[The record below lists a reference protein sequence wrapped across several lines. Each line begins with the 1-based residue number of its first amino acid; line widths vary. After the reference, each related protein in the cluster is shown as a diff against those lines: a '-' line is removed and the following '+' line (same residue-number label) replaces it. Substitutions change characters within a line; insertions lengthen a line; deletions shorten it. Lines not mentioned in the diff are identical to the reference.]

1 MKIERST
8 FTDTSPVVLRMA
20 RESDTPAVRRLARLD
35 SALPLGGDILLAI
48 RDERIA
54 AAISLHSGRVVA
66 DPFQPTADLVALL
79 RARVAVL
86 QEARAGVAR
95 GITRRLLRA
104 VA

>member
-1 MKIERST
+1 MTIERST
-8 FTDTSPVVLRMA
+8 STGTSQVTLRMA
-20 RESDTPAVRRLARLD
+20 REGDTPAVRRLARLD

-48 RDERIA
+48 RDEQIA

-66 DPFQPTADLVALL
+66 DPFLPTADLVVLL

-86 QEARAGVAR
+86 QGARAGAGR
-95 GITRRLLRA
+95 GAARRLLRA